1 MKPTASPMPATAPLL
16 GLADRREFLRRVFF
30 TAGALS
36 AGGLLAACGNS
47 PDIGSAAPSP
57 ALPPTTPPPTSPT
70 PPPGPRSAALPLTP
84 GPLSNIGPLVD
95 SGLDGLMIP
104 EGFAVRAV
112 ARHYSNPVT
121 GLVDPLGA
129 TGYVWHAAPDGGA
142 VFPASDGGWVYVSNS
157 ETGIGGAVFG
167 SSRDGGVG
175 ALRFAADGT
184 IRDAYRILDGTR
196 GNCAGGATPWNTWL
210 SCEETG
216 DGLVYQ
222 CDPFGTPA
230 TATAHPALGIFN
242 HEAASI
248 DLATRT
254 VFLTEDAG
262 DGRLYRFKA
271 DASDVVTENGVTRL
285 KMQSG
290 KLQVLE
296 VEGFGSGGY
305 IETDEA
311 TRAVR
316 KVSWV
321 DVVSPDRQQS
331 VVRGELAA
339 AGMAVPGTVFRGG
352 EGIWNYMVPPTLTA
366 TPEAGTVPT
375 RAVVF
380 FACKGDNRVYALD
393 VDNDLL
399 QGVFDN
405 ASIDPAFDDVDNV
418 VVSPAG
424 DVLVAE
430 DGEAMRLM
438 VVFPNTPAKV
448 LLQCTLGGSEITG
461 PAFTPDGSRLYFS
474 SQRGPNAAGG
484 FLPSGTGVTYELLI
498 PAAFRAAPTA

>member
-1 MKPTASPMPATAPLL
+1 MPNTARSPASAKPLP
-16 GLADRREFLRRVFF
+16 GDADRREFLKRLFF
-30 TAGALS
+30 SAGALS
-36 AGGLLAACGNS
+36 AGGLLAACDGS
-47 PDIGSAAPSP
+47 PNVSSA
-57 ALPPTTPPPTSPT
+57 LPT
-70 PPPGPRSAALPLTP
+70 PPSTPPVTPTPTTPRSAALPLTP

-95 SGLDGLMIP
+95 TGLDGILAP
-104 EGFAVRAV
+104 AGFTVRAV

-121 GLVDPLGA
+121 GLADPLGL
-129 TGYVWHAAPDGGA
+129 TGYVWHTAPDGGA
-142 VFPASDGGWVYVSNS
+142 VFPADDGGWVYVSNS
-157 ETGIGGAVFG
+157 ETGIGGAVLG

-184 IRDAYRILDGTR
+184 VTAAYRILDGTR
-196 GNCAGGATPWNTWL
+196 GNCAGGATPWGTWL

-222 CDPFGTPA
+222 CDPFGTPE
-230 TATAHPALGIFN
+230 TATAHPALGLFN
-242 HEAASI
+242 HEAAAV

-262 DGRLYRFKA
+262 DGRLYRFVA
-271 DASDVVTENGVTRL
+271 EASDVQSLGGVTSL
-285 KMQSG
+285 KLQQG
-290 KLQVLE
+290 RLQVLN
-296 VEGFGSGGY
+296 VEGFENGGY
-305 IETDEA
+305 IEADVD

-321 DVVSPDRQQS
+321 DVASPERQQS
-331 VVRGELAA
+331 LVRGELTA
-339 AGMAVPGTVFRGG
+339 AGTPVPGTIFRGG
-352 EGIWNYMVPPTLTA
+352 EGIWNHTVPAALTA
-366 TPEAGTVPT
+366 IPEAGTVPT
-375 RAVVF
+375 RAVMF

-393 VDNDLL
+393 VDNNLL

-405 ASIDPAFDDVDNV
+405 AAIDPIFDDVDNV

-448 LLQCTLGGSEITG
+448 LMQCTLGGSEITG

-474 SQRGPNAAGG
+474 SQRGPNTAGG
-484 FLPSGTGVTYELLI
+484 AQPTGTGVTYEMLI
-498 PAAFRAAPTA
+498 PAEFRAAAAA